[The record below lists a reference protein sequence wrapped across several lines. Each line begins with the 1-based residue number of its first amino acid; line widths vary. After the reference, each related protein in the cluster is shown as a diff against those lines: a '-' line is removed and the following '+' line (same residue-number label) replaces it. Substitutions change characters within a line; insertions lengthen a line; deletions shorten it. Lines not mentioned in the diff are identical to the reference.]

1 VGDWGFSFSGRHDTV
16 DYKQKRDGEANSCPG
31 VRLRGQSCREG
42 LHLLATISISPP
54 SWHRFDALD
63 LKNGPREIETD
74 YDALTV
80 ETRGLKG
87 PRTYDASGIPFH
99 KDGLTIIKERFH
111 LDKNDP
117 NLLHDDITTIDNALT
132 RPWSVVKT
140 YRRVA
145 TKQPIW
151 WREDVCAENNAHVIV
166 GDQDY
171 FLSADGLLMPARK
184 GQLPPG
190 AAARGAHSG
199 SRPSIAIFSCGAIPA
214 DMTGFAVFFIGV

>member
-1 VGDWGFSFSGRHDTV
+1 MW
-16 DYKQKRDGEANSCPG
+16 QNSRC
-31 VRLRGQSCREG
+31 
-42 LHLLATISISPP
+42 SILF
-54 SWHRFDALD
+54 HFDV
-63 LKNGPREIETD
+63 PR
-74 YDALTV
+74 
-80 ETRGLKG
+80 
-87 PRTYDASGIPFH
+87 PIPFH

-184 GQLPPG
+184 GQLPPDL
-190 AAARGAHSG
+190 RY
-199 SRPSIAIFSCGAIPA
+199 FKQ
-214 DMTGFAVFFIGV
+214 TQK